1 MLQSLQGDVF
11 GETGRSA
18 RSTIDAPAG
27 APATGDYGEGG
38 GACDALS
45 TFCPLCAGFNSPSV
59 D

>member
-1 MLQSLQGDVF
+1 MLQSLQGDVS

-18 RSTIDAPAG
+18 QSTIDAPAG

-38 GACDALS
+38 GA
-45 TFCPLCAGFNSPSV
+45 GFNSPPV